1 MPLQRS
7 EFSEGGGQFKCFSV
21 IILTKIVSLCVILCV
36 CVCLVS
42 SLQAMGRCCKCN
54 GRLLCMCLLP
64 CMMTGHLVVYIMV
77 SIFVTISYAPP
88 KITIHY
94 IAPGI
99 SANSSALASY
109 PLGPFWNLRLE
120 DSALWNQLQHAWDRN
135 HNPILRGNATGIT
148 REPKPNPLSEIEDEC
163 LSDCMSHK
171 CSVPRMHDLNSLPE
185 QVRAFI
191 WSMHCREYP
200 LLISQPGM
208 CRKNN
213 SSFGLDSPM
222 LLMAI
227 KSQVGNFE
235 NRQAI
240 RETWGRSGLVKGES
254 TKKGELVRTVFLLGR
269 QDSSTGPHPDLK
281 TLLELENQKY
291 GDILQWDFRDTFFN
305 LTLKDL
311 LFWHWLQQYC
321 PTAVF
326 VFKGDDDV
334 FVRTGALVDYLHKQR
349 EEHNLWRA
357 YTNETDMDLF
367 VGDVI
372 NNAMPNR
379 EPSTKYYIPER
390 FYKGMYPPYA
400 GGGGVV
406 YSVSLALRLKEVSE
420 RVRLFPID
428 DVYLGMCLHRL
439 GLSPSHHPGFLTFDL
454 PLTDRGNPCAY
465 KSVLLVHRR
474 SPKEMLTLWK
484 QLQNLPGQC

>member
-1 MPLQRS
+1 MSAGVRL
-7 EFSEGGGQFKCFSV
+7 FCA
-21 IILTKIVSLCVILCV
+21 
-36 CVCLVS
+36 
-42 SLQAMGRCCKCN
+42 LQAMGRCCKCN

-64 CMMTGHLVVYIMV
+64 CMMTGHLLIYVMV
-77 SIFVTISYAPP
+77 SIFVTISYTPP

-99 SANSSALASY
+99 SPNTSTLASH

-120 DSALWNQLQHAWDRN
+120 DSALWNQLQHVWDRQ
-135 HNPILRGNATGIT
+135 HNPILRGNTTGIL
-148 REPKPNPLSEIEDEC
+148 RKPKAKF
-163 LSDCMSHK
+163 LSDLEDK
-171 CSVPRMHDLNSLPE
+171 CHSDCTSRTCSIPRVHDLSSLPE
-185 QVRAFI
+185 QMKAFI
-191 WSMHCREYP
+191 RSMHCREYRLLINQPGLCRRNDSGFGPESP
-200 LLISQPGM
+200 LL
-208 CRKNN
+208 
-213 SSFGLDSPM
+213 F
-222 LLMAI
+222 MAI

-240 RETWGRSGLVKGES
+240 RETWGRSGLVTGES
-254 TKKGELVRTVFLLGR
+254 YKKSLVRTVFLLGR

-281 TLLELENQKY
+281 NLLELENQKY
-291 GDILQWDFRDTFFN
+291 GDILLWDFRDTFFN

-311 LFWHWLQQYC
+311 LFWHWLRQYC
-321 PTAVF
+321 PGATF

-334 FVRTGALVDYLHKQR
+334 FVRTDALLDYLQKQW
-349 EEHNLWRA
+349 EEHNLLRV
-357 YTNETDMDLF
+357 YTNQTDLGLDLF

-372 NNAMPNR
+372 YNAMPNR
-379 EPSTKYYIPER
+379 EPSTKYYIPES
-390 FYKGMYPPYA
+390 FYKGGYPPYA

-406 YSVSLALRLKEVSE
+406 YSSSLALRLQEVSE

-439 GLSPSHHPGFLTFDL
+439 GLTPRHHPGFLTFDL
-454 PLTDRGNPCAY
+454 PDTDKGNPCAY

-484 QLQNLPGQC
+484 QLQNLPGRC

>member
-1 MPLQRS
+1 M
-7 EFSEGGGQFKCFSV
+7 
-21 IILTKIVSLCVILCV
+21 CVIFFMCV
-36 CVCLVS
+36 GVCLIS
-42 SLQAMGRCCKCN
+42 TLQAMGRCRKRN

-64 CMMTGHLVVYIMV
+64 CMMTSHLLIYIMV
-77 SIFVTISYAPP
+77 SIFVTISYSPP
-88 KITIHY
+88 KIITHY
-94 IAPGI
+94 IASGT
-99 SANSSALASY
+99 SANSSALASH
-109 PLGPFWNLRLE
+109 PLGPFWNLRLV
-120 DSALWNQLQHAWDRN
+120 DSALWNQLQHAWDRQ
-135 HNPILRGNATGIT
+135 HNPILRGNATGIM
-148 REPKPNPLSEIEDEC
+148 RKPKAKLLTDIEDEC
-163 LSDCMSHK
+163 LSDCMSGH

-185 QVRAFI
+185 QMRAFL

-200 LLISQPGM
+200 FLINQPGM
-208 CRKNN
+208 CRRNN

-240 RETWGRSGLVKGES
+240 RETWGRSGMVKGES
-254 TKKGELVRTVFLLGR
+254 NKKGGLVRTVFLLGR
-269 QDSSTGPHPDLK
+269 QDTSTGPHPDLK
-281 TLLELENQKY
+281 NLLELENQKY
-291 GDILQWDFRDTFFN
+291 GDILQWDFSDTFFN

-321 PTAVF
+321 PTAIF

-334 FVRTGALVDYLHKQR
+334 FVRTGALLDYLRKQW
-349 EEHNLWRA
+349 EEHNLWKA

-372 NNAMPNR
+372 SNAMPNR

-390 FYKGMYPPYA
+390 FYKGGYPPYA

-406 YSVSLALRLKEVSE
+406 YSGSLALRLKEVSE

-428 DVYLGMCLHRL
+428 DVYLGMCMHRL
-439 GLSPSHHPGFLTFDL
+439 GLSPSPHPGFLTFDL
-454 PLTDRGNPCAY
+454 PETDRGNPCAY
-465 KSVLLVHRR
+465 RSVLLVHRR
-474 SPKEMLTLWK
+474 SPKEMLTLWR
-484 QLQNLPGQC
+484 QLQSLPGKC

>member
-1 MPLQRS
+1 
-7 EFSEGGGQFKCFSV
+7 
-21 IILTKIVSLCVILCV
+21 
-36 CVCLVS
+36 
-42 SLQAMGRCCKCN
+42 MGRCCRCN

-64 CMMTGHLVVYIMV
+64 CMMTGHLLVYILV

-88 KITIHY
+88 KITVHY
-94 IAPGI
+94 VAPGV
-99 SANSSALASY
+99 SVNSSAMASH

-120 DSALWNQLQHAWDRN
+120 DSALWNRLQHAWDRQ
-135 HNPILRGNATGIT
+135 HNPILRGNTTGKMSKT
-148 REPKPNPLSEIEDEC
+148 KERRLSQIEEGC

-171 CSVPRMHDLNSLPE
+171 CSVPRMDDLNSLPE
-185 QVRAFI
+185 QIRAFI
-191 WSMHCREYP
+191 KSMHCREYP
-200 LLISQPGM
+200 LLINQPGM
-208 CRKNN
+208 CRSNN
-213 SSFGLDSPM
+213 SNLRSMDSPM

-240 RETWGRSGLVKGES
+240 RETWGRSGVVKGES
-254 TKKGELVRTVFLLGR
+254 KIKSGLVRTVFLLGR

-281 TLLELENQKY
+281 NLLELENQKY
-291 GDILQWDFRDTFFN
+291 GDILQWDFRDSFFN

-311 LFWHWLQQYC
+311 LFWNWLEQHC
-321 PTAVF
+321 PTALF

-334 FVRTGALVDYLHKQR
+334 LVRTDVLVDYLHKQL

-357 YTNETDMDLF
+357 YTNETDINLF

-379 EPSTKYYIPER
+379 DPSTKYYIPES
-390 FYKGMYPPYA
+390 FYKGVYPPYA

-406 YSVSLALRLKEVSE
+406 YSVSLALRLKKVSE

-439 GLSPSHHPGFLTFDL
+439 GLSPAHHPGFLTFDL
-454 PLTDRGNPCAY
+454 PHTERGNPCAY
-465 KSVLLVHRR
+465 GPVLLVHRR
-474 SPKEMLTLWK
+474 TPKEMLTLWK
-484 QLQNLPGQC
+484 QLQNVPGQC

>member
-1 MPLQRS
+1 
-7 EFSEGGGQFKCFSV
+7 
-21 IILTKIVSLCVILCV
+21 
-36 CVCLVS
+36 
-42 SLQAMGRCCKCN
+42 MGRCCKCN

-64 CMMTGHLVVYIMV
+64 CMMTGHLLIYVMV

-88 KITIHY
+88 KIIIHY

-99 SANSSALASY
+99 SANTSTLASH

-120 DSALWNQLQHAWDRN
+120 DSALWNQLQHVWDRQY
-135 HNPILRGNATGIT
+135 NPILRGNTT
-148 REPKPNPLSEIEDEC
+148 EMQRKPQAKLLSDVEEEC
-163 LSDCMSHK
+163 LSDCMSSK
-171 CSVPRMHDLNSLPE
+171 CSVPRTHDLNGLPD
-185 QVRAFI
+185 QIKAFI

-200 LLISQPGM
+200 LLINQPAI
-208 CRKNN
+208 CRSND
-213 SSFGLDSPM
+213 SSLIPDSPM
-222 LLMAI
+222 LIMAI

-240 RETWGRSGLVKGES
+240 RETWGRSGLVKS
-254 TKKGELVRTVFLLGR
+254 DSNRVSLVRTVFLLGR
-269 QDSSTGPHPDLK
+269 QDSSTGPHPDLRN
-281 TLLELENQKY
+281 LLELENQKY

-311 LFWHWLQQYC
+311 LFWHWLRQYC
-321 PTAVF
+321 PSAIF

-334 FVRTGALVDYLHKQR
+334 FVRTGALLDYLHKQW
-349 EEHNLWRA
+349 EEHNQLRV
-357 YTNETDMDLF
+357 YTNKTDMDLNLF
-367 VGDVI
+367 IGDVI

-390 FYKGMYPPYA
+390 FYKGSYPPYA

-406 YSVSLALRLKEVSE
+406 YSGSLASRLKEVSE

-454 PLTDRGNPCAY
+454 PDLDRGNPCAY

-484 QLQNLPGQC
+484 QLQNLSGQC

>member
-1 MPLQRS
+1 
-7 EFSEGGGQFKCFSV
+7 
-21 IILTKIVSLCVILCV
+21 
-36 CVCLVS
+36 
-42 SLQAMGRCCKCN
+42 
-54 GRLLCMCLLP
+54 MCLLP
-64 CMMTGHLVVYIMV
+64 CMMTGHLLIYVMV
-77 SIFVTISYAPP
+77 SIFVTMSYTPPP
-88 KITIHY
+88 KITPHY

-99 SANSSALASY
+99 SANTSALASY

-120 DSALWNQLQHAWDRN
+120 DSALWNQLQHALDRR
-135 HNPILRGNATGIT
+135 HNPILLGNATGT
-148 REPKPNPLSEIEDEC
+148 RRKPKAKLPSETEDEC
-163 LSDCMSHK
+163 LSDCASRK
-171 CSVPRMHDLNSLPE
+171 CSVPQMDDLNTLPE
-185 QVRAFI
+185 QMQAFI

-200 LLISQPGM
+200 LLINQPDT
-208 CRKNN
+208 CRGNG
-213 SSFGLDSPM
+213 SGAGLANP
-222 LLMAI
+222 LLIMAV

-240 RETWGRSGLVKGES
+240 RETWGQSGLVKGEAR
-254 TKKGELVRTVFLLGR
+254 GRGGIVRTVFLLGR

-281 TLLELENQKY
+281 NLLELENQKY

-311 LFWHWLQQYC
+311 LFWHWLQQHC

-334 FVRTGALVDYLHKQR
+334 FVRTNALVDYLHKQW
-349 EEHNLWRA
+349 EEHKLLRA
-357 YTNETDMDLF
+357 YTNDTERALDFF

-379 EPSTKYYIPER
+379 DSSTKYYIPER
-390 FYKGMYPPYA
+390 FYKGGYPSYA

-406 YSVSLALRLKEVSE
+406 YSASLARRLREVSE
-420 RVRLFPID
+420 RVHLFPID

-454 PLTDRGNPCAY
+454 PEVDRGNLCAY

-474 SPKEMLTLWK
+474 TPKEMLTLWK
-484 QLQNLPGQC
+484 QLQNMPSQC

>member
-1 MPLQRS
+1 M
-7 EFSEGGGQFKCFSV
+7 
-21 IILTKIVSLCVILCV
+21 ILCLI
-36 CVCLVS
+36 CEP
-42 SLQAMGRCCKCN
+42 QEMGKCCKCN

-64 CMMTGHLVVYIMV
+64 CMMTGHLLIYIMV
-77 SIFVTISYAPP
+77 SIFITITYTPP
-88 KITIHY
+88 KITVHY
-94 IAPGI
+94 IAPGV
-99 SANSSALASY
+99 SANSSALASH

-120 DSALWNQLQHAWDRN
+120 DSALWNRLQHAWDRQ
-135 HNPILRGNATGIT
+135 HNPILRGNTTGVM
-148 REPKPNPLSEIEDEC
+148 RKPKAEFLSEIEDGC

-171 CSVPRMHDLNSLPE
+171 CSVPRVHDFDSFPD
-185 QVRAFI
+185 QMKAFI
-191 WSMHCREYP
+191 RSMHCREYP
-200 LLISQPGM
+200 LLINQPGI
-208 CRKNN
+208 CKKNN
-213 SSFGLDSPM
+213 RSFGVDVPM

-240 RETWGRSGLVKGES
+240 RETWGRSGLVIGG
-254 TKKGELVRTVFLLGR
+254 TNKKFRLVRTVFLLGR

-281 TLLELENQKY
+281 NLLELENQKY

-311 LFWHWLQQYC
+311 LFWHWFQQYC
-321 PTAVF
+321 PTALF

-334 FVRTGALVDYLHKQR
+334 FVRTDALLDYLQKQW
-349 EEHNLWRA
+349 EEHTLWKA
-357 YTNETDMDLF
+357 YTNDTNIDLF

-372 NNAMPNR
+372 NNAQPNR
-379 EPSTKYYIPER
+379 EPSTKYYIPES
-390 FYKGMYPPYA
+390 FYKGVYPPYA

-406 YSVSLALRLKEVSE
+406 YSGSLALRLKEASD

-454 PLTDRGNPCAY
+454 PHSDRSNTCAY

-474 SPKEMLTLWK
+474 SPKQMLTLWK
-484 QLQNLPGQC
+484 QIRNRRAPC